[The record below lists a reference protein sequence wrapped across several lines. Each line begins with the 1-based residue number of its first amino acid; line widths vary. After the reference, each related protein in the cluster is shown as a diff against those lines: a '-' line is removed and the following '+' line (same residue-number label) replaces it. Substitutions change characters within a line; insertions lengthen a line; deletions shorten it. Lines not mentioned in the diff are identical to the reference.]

1 MTTPINTGPNLLF
14 SSVTKSQMSRFQ
26 NPKKPG
32 KTSIVT
38 LSRLNPPPR
47 GERNALAPSSVY
59 SPVSPTNPAIPAGLR
74 RNLRVHEGALR
85 VNLRLGRSKTPVFMR
100 LPTGLRLKHHPVCPA
115 LWPAE
120 VRRRWVAILILIP
133 PAVGL
138 SRFGGGS
145 RVLGRSAAIAISC
158 QPPF

>member
-1 MTTPINTGPNLLF
+1 
-14 SSVTKSQMSRFQ
+14 MSRFQ
-26 NPKKPG
+26 NPENPSKI
-32 KTSIVT
+32 SIVT
-38 LSRLNPPPR
+38 LSRLARLIPGVP
-47 GERNALAPSSVY
+47 GGKETWHQSSVY

-100 LPTGLRLKHHPVCPA
+100 LLTGLRLKHHPVCPA
-115 LWPAE
+115 LWPAK
-120 VRRRWVAILILIP
+120 VRRRWVAILILISLLILIP